1 MIPGQPLILTPE
13 MTPADVFGWD
23 SLKHINIIM
32 EVERRLARVFEPADL
47 DQMLTVGDFVRLIAQ
62 N

>member
-1 MIPGQPLILTPE
+1 